1 MRERGRPIAIP
12 RLEQSCDNDTGLDRI
27 KGADPYSGPCGISAG
42 HCRLTQYQNTPG
54 PPLLLRLHEITSDGR
69 NVIRFRGFKS
79 RRGRQQNKR
88 LNGSS

>member
-54 PPLLLRLHEITSDGR
+54 PPLLLRLHEITSDGSQCHP
-69 NVIRFRGFKS
+69 FS
-79 RRGRQQNKR
+79 RVQIPSGTPTEQKA
-88 LNGSS
+88 